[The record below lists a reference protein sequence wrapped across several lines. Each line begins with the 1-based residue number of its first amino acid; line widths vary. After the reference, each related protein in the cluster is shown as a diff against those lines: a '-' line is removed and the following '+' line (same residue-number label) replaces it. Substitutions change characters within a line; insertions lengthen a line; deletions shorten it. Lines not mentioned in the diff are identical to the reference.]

1 MVLAPD
7 AAKKVLGCSL
17 FQVVRDGF
25 IYLVNSI
32 TAKLISCFGW
42 VLTIS
47 EQDKKLHYRLV
58 RNADKF
64 KAG

>member
-47 EQDKKLHYRLV
+47 EQD
-58 RNADKF
+58 
-64 KAG
+64 